1 MGLYSLLDK
10 FFFVFHSFIIVFNLF
25 GWIWK
30 KTRRI
35 NLVLLVLTGLS
46 WSILGIWYGFGFC
59 PCTEWH
65 YQVRMKLGLYDMPN
79 SYTKFLIDS
88 ITGWDVNA
96 NFVDVLTLVLLLAA
110 LTASIWTNLRDWRP
124 SARGA
129 QKGPSD
135 HL

>member
-10 FFFVFHSFIIVFNLF
+10 FFFVFHSLIIVFNLF

-88 ITGWDVNA
+88 LTGWDVNA

-110 LTASIWTNLRDWRP
+110 LTASIWTNLRDWR
-124 SARGA
+124 SR
-129 QKGPSD
+129 
-135 HL
+135 

>member
-1 MGLYSLLDK
+1 MGLYNILDK
-10 FFFVFHSFIIVFNLF
+10 FFFVFHSFIIVFSLF
-25 GWIWK
+25 GWMWK

-35 NLVLLVLTGLS
+35 NLVLLLLTGLS

-65 YQVRMKLGLYDMPN
+65 WQVRMKLGLYDMPN

-96 NFVDVLTLVLLLAA
+96 NFVDILTLVLFLVA
-110 LTASIWTNLRDWRP
+110 LTASLWTNIRDP
-124 SARGA
+124 SARGG

>member
-1 MGLYSLLDK
+1 MGNEMGMSIYNFLDK
-10 FFFVFHSFIIVFNLF
+10 FFFVFHSFVIVFSLL

-35 NLVLLVLTGLS
+35 NLVLLLLTGLS
-46 WSILGIWYGFGFC
+46 WGILGIWYGFGFC

-65 YQVRMKLGLYDMPN
+65 WQVRMELGLYDTPS
-79 SYTKFLIDS
+79 SYTKLLIDK

-110 LTASIWTNLRDWRP
+110 LTASIWTNLRDWR
-124 SARGA
+124 SR
-129 QKGPSD
+129 
-135 HL
+135 